1 MSNSQKNNLNKAL
14 KIVRHPIFISHYNN
28 KNKKNNK
35 NRIIKTS
42 EYSKTTDAVVK
53 KPSILKYI
61 KNNEISSAI
70 KKKNGS
76 IKHQNHLLSI
86 KIKVLMKEQYHQI
99 LISILLIIIN

>member
-70 KKKNGS
+70 KKKNGFNQTSKSSFVDQNQS
-76 IKHQNHLLSI
+76 IN
-86 KIKVLMKEQYHQI
+86 ERT
-99 LISILLIIIN
+99 ISSNFNFLF